1 MNESLRYAHYRVLQ
15 RPDGTPWRLGMGAMG
30 MTYKA
35 RDERLNIDVALKLI
49 LPNKNADA
57 AAQAL
62 FLREARSAARV
73 RHAHVASVLYLGD
86 TLDELFYAMEFV
98 PGEPLQK
105 LLAQRGKLEPR
116 VALGLAAQIA
126 QGLGAIHAEG
136 IIHRDLK
143 PGNIMLVPVRGPLP
157 AGAEGWEVKIID
169 FGLARGLDG
178 AMRDPHSPDH
188 TTGFRGTV
196 LYASPEQCQEWSDLD
211 GRSDLYALGC
221 VLWEML
227 LGGPPFR
234 ARTQR
239 EIMNMHVGRPAPIE
253 QLLHL
258 PPAIQN
264 VVGRLLAKD
273 REARYPNANVAAH
286 AILAARGASVPGQ
299 VIEVIEPS
307 AAPVSA
313 PVVSA
318 ASPAGPAPSASP
330 AATPSAPLD
339 PPTTP
344 PPGSRGT
351 WLAEPVAPRPRWL
364 AASIALLLV
373 TAGGWVGWRVQS
385 RSTTSV
391 TTAPVAHR
399 AEKSVA
405 VLPFENLS
413 DDRQSEFFASGV
425 QDEILTDLAR
435 AADLK
440 VISRSSVRHFAAGT
454 ARDLAKVGQSLD
466 VAYVVEGSVRCIG
479 DRVRVLV
486 QLVDTR
492 EGGKTRWAER
502 YDRAL
507 TDIFAIQSEIAA
519 AVAGQ
524 LKVILTPAER
534 AAMSVKPTT
543 ELRAWEVYLAAKEL
557 VFSSAAGRGTEGAR
571 VLREAEVLLGQAI
584 ARDPRF
590 FHAHCLLAYVHDSL
604 FWFGIDAT
612 PARLAQATAA
622 LDRAAELRPQAGE
635 LHLARAFHYYRAER
649 DYAKAAAEIALANQL
664 LPNDRAGFSLRGY
677 IDRRQGRFDDA
688 IRNLEKAAA
697 LGPREVVP
705 AYDLAE
711 SYAAARRAGDF
722 FGVMDRLQEWAPD
735 EQRIP
740 IQRAYGGHLM
750 LLGEPEPL
758 RALLAGYQRD
768 RPQQFAEYA
777 AHAFTL
783 ALLRR
788 DAEAAAEAAASIRE
802 EFTVWNRRR
811 LPRRYFDGVRHAFLG
826 AKADAQA
833 AFAEAQSVLERR
845 LQSSPEDDRAWMA
858 LACVQAHRGRRDDA
872 LKSAR
877 RAMALLPLTRDALDG
892 ANHAAGY
899 VEVLTLLGEKEL
911 AFAELEKLAEAPFVF
926 DHGDLKLHPVWDSL
940 RADPRF
946 ANLLERTKAR

>member
-1 MNESLRYAHYRVLQ
+1 MNEPLRYAHYRVLQ
-15 RPDGTPWRLGMGAMG
+15 RPDGTLWRLGMGAMG

-105 LLAQRGKLEPR
+105 LLAQRGRLEPR
-116 VALGLAAQIA
+116 QALGLAAQIA

-157 AGAEGWEVKIID
+157 GGADAWDVKIID

-178 AMRDPHSPDH
+178 GMRDPHSPDH

-234 ARTQR
+234 GRTQR
-239 EIMNMHVGRPAPIE
+239 EIMNFHVARPAPIE
-253 QLLHL
+253 QLAQF
-258 PPAIQN
+258 PPAIQTLL
-264 VVGRLLAKD
+264 GRLLAKD
-273 REARYPNANVAAH
+273 REARYPNAAVAAN
-286 AILAARGASVPGQ
+286 AILAARGASVAQP
-299 VIEVIEPS
+299 IDPSFALPEPE
-307 AAPVSA
+307 PT
-313 PVVSA
+313 PLR
-318 ASPAGPAPSASP
+318 PATAVAR
-330 AATPSAPLD
+330 
-339 PPTTP
+339 PPTAA
-344 PPGSRGT
+344 
-351 WLAEPVAPRPRWL
+351 AEPVAGPPPSALATTPGAARWWPW
-364 AASIALLLV
+364 AAALVLLGLG
-373 TAGGWVGWRVQS
+373 AWGGWRA
-385 RSTTSV
+385 RPTAATTGDRP
-391 TTAPVAHR
+391 ALAAHR

-413 DDRQSEFFASGV
+413 DDRQSEFFATGV

-440 VISRSSVRHFAAGT
+440 VISRSSVRHYAAGG
-454 ARDLAKVGQSLD
+454 ARDLGSVGHALD
-466 VAYVVEGSVRCIG
+466 VAYVVEGSVRCLG

-492 EGGKTRWAER
+492 DGGKTRWAER

-519 AVAGQ
+519 AVAMQ

-534 AAMSVKPTT
+534 AAMAVKPTT

-557 VFSSAAGRGTEGAR
+557 VFSSAAGRGAEGAR
-571 VLREAEVLLGQAI
+571 VLREAETLLGQAVG
-584 ARDPRF
+584 RDPRF
-590 FHAHCLLAYVHDSL
+590 FQAHCLLAYVHDSL

-612 PARLAQATAA
+612 PARLALATAS
-622 LDRAAELRPQAGE
+622 LERAAQLRPEAGE
-635 LHLARAFHYYRAER
+635 LHLARAFHHYRAER
-649 DYAKAAAEIALANQL
+649 DYEKAAAEIARANAL

-711 SYAAARRAGDF
+711 SYAASRRAFDF
-722 FGVMDRLQEWAPD
+722 FRVMDRLQEWAPE
-735 EQRIP
+735 EQRIG
-740 IQRAYGGHLM
+740 IQRAYAGHLM
-750 LLGEPEPL
+750 LRGDPEPL
-758 RALLAGYQRD
+758 RQLLAEYQRD
-768 RPQQFAEYA
+768 RPGQFAEYA

-788 DAEAAAEAAASIRE
+788 DAEAAAEAAGALRE

-811 LPRRYFDGVRHAFLG
+811 LPRRYFDGVRHTYFG
-826 AKADAQA
+826 ARTDAQA

-845 LQSSPEDDRAWMA
+845 LQASPEDDRAWMA
-858 LACVQAHRGRRDDA
+858 LASVQAYRGRKEDA
-872 LKSAR
+872 LRSAR
-877 RAMALLPLTRDALDG
+877 RAMALLPLTKDALDG

-899 VEVLTLLGEKEL
+899 VEILALVGEKEQ

-926 DHGDLKLHPVWDSL
+926 DHGDLKLHPVWDEL
-940 RADPRF
+940 RKDPRF
-946 ANLLERTKAR
+946 ASLIERTQAR